1 MNTTEMNEAEINAI
15 GGRIV
20 TGENIPEG
28 ILKVMREMG
37 LSPNQVRVID
47 FSGAITDD
55 AAFLGEVISDEAEY
69 VNPPIPEGYQLSSE
83 AMEYGEHCGNPDC
96 PACYEPIGYT
106 PNEETAAAMQ
116 DVHDGR
122 TEDAT
127 EFFRTLVERM
137 KDRSLNQEADPVP
150 QQDKGFPD
158 KDDAAS
164 EAHGGPQPFLMGED
178 PNFDREIIERL
189 VGGQISLQASVD
201 ATFGVLKKLLE
212 PEELEQVDHI
222 TGFHL
227 AVEQAAQIN
236 RADIIGQAKGF
247 VLGRYGFKW
256 EDVPYEQQRQV
267 IEFFERRND
276 AE

>member
-1 MNTTEMNEAEINAI
+1 MFNAEDASAN
-15 GGRIV
+15 GGRV
-20 TGENIPEG
+20 VPADQIPAA
-28 ILKVMREMG
+28 ILRIMSEMG
-37 LSPNQVRVID
+37 IDPNQARVID
-47 FSGAITDD
+47 MSSTGEEIPDD
-55 AAFLGEVISDEAEY
+55 ARFLGEVVAGDAMY
-69 VNPPIPEGYQLSSE
+69 NYNPAVPEGYKLSEE
-83 AMEYGEHCGNPDC
+83 AIEYGQHCGDPDC

-116 DVHDGR
+116 DVRDGR

-127 EFFRTLVERM
+127 EFFRKLTERM
-137 KDRSLNQEADPVP
+137 EARSLNQEADPVP
-150 QQDKGFPD
+150 QQDEGFPD
-158 KDDAAS
+158 KDDAAP
-164 EAHGGPQPFLMGED
+164 EAHSGPQPFLMGED

-247 VLGRYGFKW
+247 VLGRYGFEW

-267 IEFFERRND
+267 IEFFEAKND